1 MWGFSASIRLG
12 GAGPIWAGVRLYTLY
27 GGCPGTDASNDI
39 VPVLGIGASVSDAN
53 KSITTPLQTRPPT
66 LPQKALLQKKG
77 IKQPTNTS
85 GGSCRSSYCV
95 KGCATRTTRPNLSL
109 GAATRAAATT
119 RTMRAL
125 FLLATAATAFQ
136 PKTTQKPTTKL
147 QAKVGDALGAG
158 RQRFCCGLAPLDPPA
173 PGTEFMHPLLLSGA
187 AKTLR
192 EAGAAAIVVDDP
204 VACDAVA
211 GDLEAAGS
219 EAVVLY
225 AGDDAPASADARL
238 VEGGEGGA
246 GIVPVVEG
254 LASAADVGAA
264 AQAAADKGSE
274 ALVLRGGDVEVIGP
288 LADTAVPV
296 LRELPFATTTNVDD
310 LDTDAFACKTLGYA
324 GVLLSSQSQSP
335 VGALSEALVN
345 ALGVLRSKRSRTYGG
360 AWSESSGRVSESGD
374 QAEAMKWARYMET
387 TTKAGIVGAMEGGAG
402 EDDEPLDEERGDYKA
417 FDGPPAAGS
426 TEKRPAS
433 TGPNVPGNEDARQA
447 SLKKLK
453 DRGWNT

>member
-1 MWGFSASIRLG
+1 
-12 GAGPIWAGVRLYTLY
+12 
-27 GGCPGTDASNDI
+27 
-39 VPVLGIGASVSDAN
+39 
-53 KSITTPLQTRPPT
+53 
-66 LPQKALLQKKG
+66 
-77 IKQPTNTS
+77 
-85 GGSCRSSYCV
+85 
-95 KGCATRTTRPNLSL
+95 
-109 GAATRAAATT
+109 
-119 RTMRAL
+119 MRAL

-288 LADTAVPV
+288 LSETAVPV

-360 AWSESSGRVSESGD
+360 AWSESSTRVSESGD

-417 FDGPPAAGS
+417 FDGPAAAGS

-433 TGPNVPGNEDARQA
+433 TPPNVPGNEDARQA

>member
-1 MWGFSASIRLG
+1 
-12 GAGPIWAGVRLYTLY
+12 
-27 GGCPGTDASNDI
+27 
-39 VPVLGIGASVSDAN
+39 
-53 KSITTPLQTRPPT
+53 
-66 LPQKALLQKKG
+66 
-77 IKQPTNTS
+77 
-85 GGSCRSSYCV
+85 
-95 KGCATRTTRPNLSL
+95 
-109 GAATRAAATT
+109 
-119 RTMRAL
+119 MRAL

-345 ALGVLRSKRSRTYGG
+345 ALGVLRSKRSRTNSICEP
-360 AWSESSGRVSESGD
+360 ALMCQEATLSRRSSCARWRKWSS
-374 QAEAMKWARYMET
+374 
-387 TTKAGIVGAMEGGAG
+387 
-402 EDDEPLDEERGDYKA
+402 
-417 FDGPPAAGS
+417 
-426 TEKRPAS
+426 
-433 TGPNVPGNEDARQA
+433 
-447 SLKKLK
+447 
-453 DRGWNT
+453 

>member
-1 MWGFSASIRLG
+1 MCNKDYKAQPLARCCNASRSDDQNHAGSIPPRDRGNRLPAQNHTKTNDKAASQG
-12 GAGPIWAGVRLYTLY
+12 RRRARRGPPALLLRPRAAGP
-27 GGCPGTDASNDI
+27 
-39 VPVLGIGASVSDAN
+39 
-53 KSITTPLQTRPPT
+53 
-66 LPQKALLQKKG
+66 
-77 IKQPTNTS
+77 
-85 GGSCRSSYCV
+85 
-95 KGCATRTTRPNLSL
+95 
-109 GAATRAAATT
+109 
-119 RTMRAL
+119 
-125 FLLATAATAFQ
+125 
-136 PKTTQKPTTKL
+136 
-147 QAKVGDALGAG
+147 
-158 RQRFCCGLAPLDPPA
+158 
-173 PGTEFMHPLLLSGA
+173 
-187 AKTLR
+187 
-192 EAGAAAIVVDDP
+192 AGAAAIVVDDP

-360 AWSESSGRVSESGD
+360 AWSESSTRVSESGD

>member
-1 MWGFSASIRLG
+1 MCNKDYKAQPLARCCNASRSDDQNHAGSIPPRDRGNRLPAQNHTKTNDKAASQG
-12 GAGPIWAGVRLYTLY
+12 RRRARRGPPALLLRPRAAGPAGAGHGVHAPAAVKWRGEDAAGGRR
-27 GGCPGTDASNDI
+27 GRDRRR
-39 VPVLGIGASVSDAN
+39 
-53 KSITTPLQTRPPT
+53 RP
-66 LPQKALLQKKG
+66 
-77 IKQPTNTS
+77 
-85 GGSCRSSYCV
+85 R
-95 KGCATRTTRPNLSL
+95 
-109 GAATRAAATT
+109 RA
-119 RTMRAL
+119 R
-125 FLLATAATAFQ
+125 
-136 PKTTQKPTTKL
+136 
-147 QAKVGDALGAG
+147 
-158 RQRFCCGLAPLDPPA
+158 
-173 PGTEFMHPLLLSGA
+173 
-187 AKTLR
+187 
-192 EAGAAAIVVDDP
+192 
-204 VACDAVA
+204 AVA

-335 VGALSEALVN
+335 VGALREALVN
-345 ALGVLRSKRSRTYGG
+345 ALGVLRSKRSRNYGG

-417 FDGPPAAGS
+417 
-426 TEKRPAS
+426 AS
-433 TGPNVPGNEDARQA
+433 TGRRRRGRPRSGPRRPDRTSRETRTRGEGVAQEAPGPGLEHRFVR
-447 SLKKLK
+447 L
-453 DRGWNT
+453 

>member
-1 MWGFSASIRLG
+1 
-12 GAGPIWAGVRLYTLY
+12 
-27 GGCPGTDASNDI
+27 
-39 VPVLGIGASVSDAN
+39 
-53 KSITTPLQTRPPT
+53 
-66 LPQKALLQKKG
+66 
-77 IKQPTNTS
+77 
-85 GGSCRSSYCV
+85 
-95 KGCATRTTRPNLSL
+95 
-109 GAATRAAATT
+109 
-119 RTMRAL
+119 MRAL

-254 LASAADVGAA
+254 LASAADVGVA